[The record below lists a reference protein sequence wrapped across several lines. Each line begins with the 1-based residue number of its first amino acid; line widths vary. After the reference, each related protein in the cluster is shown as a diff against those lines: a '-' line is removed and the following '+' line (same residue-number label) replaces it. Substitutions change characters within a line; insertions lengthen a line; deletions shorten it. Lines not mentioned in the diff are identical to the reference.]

1 MTSAPAV
8 YFCGAIRGGRQRQ
21 MLYRAIVDALAARGW
36 RVLTTHVAAP
46 DVLALEARA
55 GLTARDIF
63 ERDMRWLAACNV
75 VVAEVS
81 TPSLGVGVEIAEAAR
96 LGKPIV
102 ALCERGVALSA
113 LVAGHPAVRVLTY
126 ADQADLLAQLD
137 AALARLA
144 AGERA

>member
-1 MTSAPAV
+1 
-8 YFCGAIRGGRQRQ
+8 
-21 MLYRAIVDALAARGW
+21 
-36 RVLTTHVAAP
+36 
-46 DVLALEARA
+46 
-55 GLTARDIF
+55 
-63 ERDMRWLAACNV
+63 V

-102 ALCERGVALSA
+102 ALCERGAALSA

-137 AALARLA
+137 AALAHLA
-144 AGERA
+144 AGGRT